1 MRLFPSR
8 LAIGAL
14 QQLSGSSELCPEL
27 RKLEVAV
34 TSEDCEKVV
43 KLVGE
48 ILKVPADGCNGRKIR
63 SVEYLYPKGSQR
75 YLEAKLDRSWRDA
88 GPQRHLRIGDE

>member
-34 TSEDCEKVV
+34 TNEDCEKVV
-43 KLVGE
+43 ELVGE
-48 ILKVPADGCNGRKIR
+48 ILKVPADGYNGRKIR
-63 SVEYLYPKGSQR
+63 SVEYLYPKDSQQ
-75 YLEAKLDRSWRDA
+75 YLEAEWDRLWRGA
-88 GPQRHLRIGDE
+88 GLQRHLRIVDE

>member
-63 SVEYLYPKGSQR
+63 SVEYLYPKSSQR
-75 YLEAKLDRSWRDA
+75 YLEPELNRLWRDA